1 MKPSAWFHRSFEPHH
16 EGPGLI
22 LLGAGSPTHP
32 FVGLWCR
39 CRYRRRL
46 QCASGWVVSGH
57 GSDRARLAA
66 LDRPVHT
73 RGNGLCQLGDAGGF
87 GSAHLFAHATIAH
100 WNGSLMTLISIGFIR
115 LMDGVDAYSRQL
127 LQNP

>member
-1 MKPSAWFHRSFEPHH
+1 MKPSAWFHRRLEPHH

-39 CRYRRRL
+39 CRYRRRI
-46 QCASGWVVSGH
+46 QCASECVASGH
-57 GSDRARLAA
+57 GSDRAQLAA

-73 RGNGLCQLGDAGGF
+73 RGG
-87 GSAHLFAHATIAH
+87 
-100 WNGSLMTLISIGFIR
+100 R
-115 LMDGVDAYSRQL
+115 L
-127 LQNP
+127 